1 MTNSLNK
8 FTRKPKDVKK
18 MKNSEQLEN
27 QSTLGGVSS
36 KNDLLNHA
44 VRVRP
49 VDFAKLC
56 GVSKQAVS
64 MWIKEGKITI
74 YPDGTLDPKKAAKE
88 YIQNSDPARVKAS
101 IFKVITD
108 DVDTLKKEIQ
118 QLNAKI
124 SEQKNYIGV
133 LVEAFETIITTVKD
147 CIADNDFEYLDLLT
161 DRVAIEKELTEIMSY
176 DIKNINMSEA

>member
-1 MTNSLNK
+1 MQ
-8 FTRKPKDVKK
+8 
-18 MKNSEQLEN
+18 NSEQPEN
-27 QSTLGGVSS
+27 QSTLGGVPS

-49 VDFAKLC
+49 VDFAKIC

-64 MWIKEGKITI
+64 AWIKEGKITI

-133 LVEAFETIITTVKD
+133 LVGAFETIITTIRD
-147 CIADNDFEYLDLLT
+147 CAIDEDDFDYLKSLS
-161 DRVAIEKELTEIMSY
+161 DRAAIETELNEI
-176 DIKNINMSEA
+176 INFNISANGEI